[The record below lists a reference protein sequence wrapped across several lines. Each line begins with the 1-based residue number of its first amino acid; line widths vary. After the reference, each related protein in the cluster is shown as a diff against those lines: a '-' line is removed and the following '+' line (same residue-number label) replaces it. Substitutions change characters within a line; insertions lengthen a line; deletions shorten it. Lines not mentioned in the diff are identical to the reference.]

1 MRDRD
6 LYSKILGLP
15 EPWLVVDVELD
26 LSGKSV
32 MVRLGRQEGAPLA
45 CPECGRACTGYD
57 SQPRRWRHLDT
68 CQFQTVLEADVPR
81 CSCPEHGVKQVKV
94 PWAEPGS
101 RFTALLE
108 RLAIDWMQEAGRWR
122 PLPAWPEL
130 VGGGRHHAASG
141 RSRPGATAGHAHA
154 GLGGR

>member
-32 MVRLGRQEGAPLA
+32 VVRLGRQEGAPLA
-45 CPECGRACTGYD
+45 CPEYGRNLPGYD

-94 PWAEPGS
+94 
-101 RFTALLE
+101 
-108 RLAIDWMQEAGRWR
+108 
-122 PLPAWPEL
+122 
-130 VGGGRHHAASG
+130 
-141 RSRPGATAGHAHA
+141 
-154 GLGGR
+154 LGGAR